1 LRERIKRNIRL
12 SFPGLPYLQPMSPF
26 LASVV
31 QASPLFFDKQKT
43 VEKIGELIHQAAQ
56 DKAQLI
62 LFPEVFIPG
71 YPRGLTFG
79 TSIGGRTTE
88 GRELFLRY
96 WENAIEVPGKETTQ
110 IASWAKEAKAYIVIG
125 VTEKDTV
132 SDTLYCS
139 LLYFS
144 PEGNLIHRHR
154 KIKPTAAE
162 RIIWGEGD
170 GSDLNVLDTS
180 LGKMGGLICWEN
192 YMPLARVSLYEQGI
206 EIYLA
211 PTADC
216 RDSWQSTLT
225 HIACEGRCFVLG
237 CNQYVTK
244 EHYPPD
250 LQKLLDPN
258 QTSLPSTGGSVI
270 INPMGKILAGPL
282 FQQEGILTAEIDH
295 REIIKAKMDFDVIG
309 HYARADVFAFEWKK
323 RKPI

>member
-1 LRERIKRNIRL
+1 
-12 SFPGLPYLQPMSPF
+12 MSPF

-31 QASPLFFDKQKT
+31 QAAPVFFDKEKT
-43 VEKIGELIHQAAQ
+43 LQKIGDLIQ
-56 DKAQLI
+56 DTSKIKAQLI

-71 YPRGLTFG
+71 YPRGLIFG
-79 TSIGGRTTE
+79 TTVGGRTQD

-96 WENAIEVPGKETTQ
+96 WENAIEVPGKETATM
-110 IASWAKEAKAYIVIG
+110 ANWAKDAKAYVVVG
-125 VTEKDTV
+125 VTEKDKL

-144 PEGNLIHRHR
+144 PDGQLLHRHR

-170 GSDLNVLDTS
+170 GSDLNVMDTR
-180 LGKMGGLICWEN
+180 LGKIGGLICWEN
-192 YMPLARVSLYEQGI
+192 YMPLARMALYQQGI

-216 RDSWQSTLT
+216 RDSWQATLN

-237 CNQYVTK
+237 CNQYLTMD
-244 EHYPPD
+244 HYPSD
-250 LQKLLDPN
+250 LQALLGQNHP
-258 QTSLPSTGGSVI
+258 SLPSIGGSVI
-270 INPMGKILAGPL
+270 FNPLGKILAGPIYD
-282 FQQEGILTAEIDH
+282 QEGIISAEIDH

-309 HYARADVFAFEWKK
+309 HYARPDIFSFEW
-323 RKPI
+323 RKAKT